1 MFQIKLN
8 KRTWLLRITLAC
20 SALLLVSFFIIIFR
34 GAIWSPHSIDE
45 NTSALELGIT
55 TMIRQSGRRVWLTRL
70 DELQRKKLH
79 TISQFVFNQ
88 GGCEIEQQICF
99 VKSETSQQGVLIVYV
114 EKKPDILAT
123 EVAWQGGF
131 INPKNGAIYD
141 LLGRLYRSNINVN
154 NDSIAKYI
162 NVPPVQP

>member
-55 TMIRQSGRRVWLTRL
+55 TMIRQSGRRVWVTRL

-88 GGCEIEQQICF
+88 G
-99 VKSETSQQGVLIVYV
+99 GVLIVYV